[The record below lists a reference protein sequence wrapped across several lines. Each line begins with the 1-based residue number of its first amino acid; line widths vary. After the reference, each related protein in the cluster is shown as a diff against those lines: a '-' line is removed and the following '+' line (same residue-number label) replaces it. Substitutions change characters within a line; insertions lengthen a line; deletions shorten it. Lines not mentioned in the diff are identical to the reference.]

1 MQAVHLLCYAKGSI
15 QTEAVESRQR
25 SQNERS
31 LSATEP
37 NQAAMTSATTRQ
49 QQISNLREDL
59 NHYRKLAIAHSEGPD
74 GVNRRRAMDAQQ
86 RLQALHAHRSI
97 PTKPPVTREGLVP
110 MVITCT
116 LLMMASVIAHGSSVK
131 QVVSQLTAALN
142 PVSQPSQPAPA
153 TSALSRKIEA
163 PPAVPDPAL
172 QMASRVHV
180 STWPTEFDHLNA
192 GIANYSKLSG
202 TLARIQ
208 AVALRQRSA
217 ALAMPQVLIN
227 RTIEGCFDGLSL
239 GLYSSR
245 CKAIKINFG
254 DEGLV
259 FEQPIEV
266 ELTLAHEWGHHLIA
280 LSGHSMSAMEE
291 EVVSDCFAGVV
302 FGYYAQHGL
311 MSKEEAVK
319 ALKMMVQIGNT
330 EAHGHHPNPQV
341 RLSSFAGGLAHVADP
356 SSEVAGLYPT
366 YCATLDRVID
376 VSKVRSLGLSWSGGT
391 FS

>member
-1 MQAVHLLCYAKGSI
+1 M
-15 QTEAVESRQR
+15 ESWQR

-37 NQAAMTSATTRQ
+37 DQAAMTSANTHR
-49 QQISNLREDL
+49 QQISSLRKDL
-59 NHYRKLAIAHSEGPD
+59 NHYRRLAIAHSEGPD
-74 GVNRRRAMDAQQ
+74 GINRRRAMDVQQ
-86 RLQALHAHRSI
+86 RLQALQGFRPGASY
-97 PTKPPVTREGLVP
+97 PPKNSGCWAQLA
-110 MVITCT
+110 ISCA
-116 LLMMASVIAHGSSVK
+116 LLSAAAVFFDSGFK
-131 QVVSQLTAALN
+131 QVLSQWSEARNSVSQ
-142 PVSQPSQPAPA
+142 SSQPAPA
-153 TSALSRKIEA
+153 TSALSRPIEA
-163 PPAVPDPAL
+163 PPAAPDPAL
-172 QMASRVHV
+172 QMTSRVHA
-180 STWPTEFDHLNA
+180 STWPAEFDHLNA
-192 GIANYSKLSG
+192 GMANYSKLSG

-227 RTIEGCFDGLSL
+227 RTMEGCFDGLSL
-239 GLYSSR
+239 GLYSPR
-245 CKAIKINFG
+245 CQAIKINFG
-254 DEGLV
+254 AEGLV

-280 LSGHSMSAMEE
+280 LSGHSMSAMEQ

-330 EAHGHHPNPQV
+330 AAHGYHPNPQV

-356 SSEVAGLYPT
+356 SSEVAELYPT

>member
-1 MQAVHLLCYAKGSI
+1 M
-15 QTEAVESRQR
+15 ESRQH

-31 LSATEP
+31 LSATEL
-37 NQAAMTSATTRQ
+37 NQAAMTSATTLQ
-49 QQISNLREDL
+49 QQISSLRKDL
-59 NHYRKLAIAHSEGPD
+59 DHYRKLAIAHCEGPD
-74 GVNRRRAMDAQQ
+74 GVNRRRAMDVQQ
-86 RLQALHAHRSI
+86 RLRALQGYGPGASHPSENSGRWAQLAIS
-97 PTKPPVTREGLVP
+97 
-110 MVITCT
+110 CT
-116 LLMMASVIAHGSSVK
+116 LLTAAAVFFHSSFK
-131 QVVSQLTAALN
+131 QVLSQW
-142 PVSQPSQPAPA
+142 SQARNSVPQSSQPAPA
-153 TSALSRKIEA
+153 TSALSRTIEA
-163 PPAVPDPAL
+163 PPAAPDPAL

-180 STWPTEFDHLNA
+180 SSWPTEFDHLNA

-227 RTIEGCFDGLSL
+227 RTMEGCFDGPSL
-239 GLYSSR
+239 GLYSPR
-245 CKAIKINFG
+245 CQAIKINFSA
-254 DEGLV
+254 DDLV

-280 LSGHSMSAMEE
+280 LSGLSMSAMEQ

-330 EAHGHHPNPQV
+330 AAHGHHPNPQV

-356 SSEVAGLYPT
+356 SGEVAGLYPT
-366 YCATLDRVID
+366 YCASLDRVID

>member
-1 MQAVHLLCYAKGSI
+1 
-15 QTEAVESRQR
+15 
-25 SQNERS
+25 
-31 LSATEP
+31 
-37 NQAAMTSATTRQ
+37 MTSATTHR
-49 QQISNLREDL
+49 QQISSLRKDL
-59 NHYRKLAIAHSEGPD
+59 NHYRRLAIAQSEGPE
-74 GVNRRRAMDAQQ
+74 GINRRRAMDVQQ
-86 RLQALHAHRSI
+86 RLQALQAHR
-97 PTKPPVTREGLVP
+97 PVAAKPSVNREGLVP

-116 LLMMASVIAHGSSVK
+116 LLTMASVFTYGSSSVK
-131 QVVSQLTAALN
+131 QVVSELTGTPN
-142 PVSQPSQPAPA
+142 TVSQTSQPAPA
-153 TSALSRKIEA
+153 TSALSRPIEA
-163 PPAVPDPAL
+163 PPAAPDPAL
-172 QMASRVHV
+172 QMTSRVHA
-180 STWPTEFDHLNA
+180 STWPAEFDHLNA
-192 GIANYSKLSG
+192 GMANYSKLSG

-227 RTIEGCFDGLSL
+227 RTMEGCFNGPSL
-239 GLYSSR
+239 GLYSPR
-245 CKAIKINFG
+245 CQAIKINFG
-254 DEGLV
+254 AEGLV

-280 LSGHSMSAMEE
+280 LSGHSMSAMEQ

-311 MSKEEAVK
+311 MSKEEALN

-330 EAHGHHPNPQV
+330 AAHGHHPNPQV

-356 SSEVAGLYPT
+356 SGEVAGLYPT